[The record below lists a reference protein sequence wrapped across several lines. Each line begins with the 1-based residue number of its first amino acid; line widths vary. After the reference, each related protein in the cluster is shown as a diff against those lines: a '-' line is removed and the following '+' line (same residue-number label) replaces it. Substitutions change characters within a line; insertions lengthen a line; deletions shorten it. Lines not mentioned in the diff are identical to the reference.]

1 MDAYAAIE
9 QNRLKY
15 LCLNQKN
22 LHADIY
28 QSLQDAIVAGD
39 SSAVAIGQRIIL
51 PSSFIVGPHH
61 MVQKYQDAMDD
72 AQQSIKSLVGKPW
85 SLVGIFD
92 RSCLLFPRGDEK
104 TLSVLPCLN
113 RIFGSMLQFFIFIST
128 CESWQPIPKSSES
141 LPNGC

>member
-22 LHADIY
+22 LRADIY

-39 SSAVAIGQRIIL
+39 SSVVAIGQRIIL

-72 AQQSIKSLVGKPW
+72 AQTIDK
-85 SLVGIFD
+85 
-92 RSCLLFPRGDEK
+92 
-104 TLSVLPCLN
+104 
-113 RIFGSMLQFFIFIST
+113 IFGGKTMVLGGDF
-128 CESWQPIPKSSES
+128 
-141 LPNGC
+141 